1 VGIRSSLRGIYHKV
15 MLARYSC
22 DDIIVGDGVG
32 GINGEYSLE
41 SDVQSLNEIEDDRNR
56 KQREKEAEKGVEIS

>member
-1 VGIRSSLRGIYHKV
+1 